1 MSDLT
6 NISGLIIKAMR
17 HFEEMGAEGEDLRL
31 ARSKSLTFESRSYSR
46 DLTTFQGT
54 IKGRDGI
61 YNPRIVIG
69 KGYTCDCTD
78 QKNKLDGTRKK
89 GQHTGDNYAKSPCK
103 HNLALARQ
111 SWVAMRSLLGQVSIL
126 TDIAMALSDKE
137 DGDKRKSA

>member
-6 NISGLIIKAMR
+6 NISDLIVKAMNR
-17 HFEEMGAEGEDLRL
+17 FEEMGAEGETLRL
-31 ARSKSLTFESRSYSR
+31 ERSKNLTFESRSYSR

-61 YNPRIVIG
+61 YNPKIIIG

-78 QKNKLDGTRKK
+78 HKNLLDGTRKK